1 VLRAKVLHCLIT
13 GHAAL
18 LAHQCFTVN
27 RPANE
32 TVRPAR
38 GDALQSSP

>member
-27 RPANE
+27 RPTNE
-32 TVRPAR
+32 TVRPAH
-38 GDALQSSP
+38 GDALECFP